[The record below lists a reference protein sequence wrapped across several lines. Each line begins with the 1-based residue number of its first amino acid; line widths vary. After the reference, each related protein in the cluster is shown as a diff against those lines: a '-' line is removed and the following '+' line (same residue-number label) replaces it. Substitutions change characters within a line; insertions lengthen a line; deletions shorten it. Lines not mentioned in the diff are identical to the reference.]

1 MASLASLSA
10 AALFVTYATV
20 ATGSRPS
27 LPSILGLAYVAGVL
41 CAAGKPSTTS
51 AALSSLALF
60 VAAGAQATVRPGASA
75 TEMCGGAAVGIA
87 LVLLRQLVGNT
98 ALLAAGLDGKLR
110 PLIITL
116 LPTKLVVLIY
126 SASRSTY
133 MGALAAGRYGPF
145 GGAHHPVEVL
155 GLRFRNDLGS
165 AAGMDKDGSLL
176 EWMYRTGAGFALVGT
191 VLDKPHGGNQFVLG
205 YWNPWLPLPFSGAGL
220 NSLGLPSKGVGK
232 AMKNIAAFREKWQP
246 VDFPIGVSIMGHPA
260 QSGQEKLDG
269 VIDCVKQACA
279 QADFIEINESCPNV
293 AHGHGDSSELEAR
306 LTAVLKARD
315 EAASADR
322 SKKKVPVLVKLGT
335 LGADP
340 AATCRLMA
348 KIGVDGLVG
357 LNTQIDYK
365 TFYPSM
371 NRVDIS
377 ALETY
382 TGAYKGGLSG
392 PIVLERST
400 SQLAAAAKAIAEEDL
415 PLTLIHVGG
424 ISEPE
429 DVAAS
434 RAVGVPLREW
444 YTGLMHAVATVP
456 ADQIYA
462 RMTGESKKAA

>member
-1 MASLASLSA
+1 MGVTTLASVGAAGLFVA
-10 AALFVTYATV
+10 YATLATGKPPALGLIAGLVYLGAALT
-20 ATGSRPS
+20 
-27 LPSILGLAYVAGVL
+27 
-41 CAAGKPSTTS
+41 AAGKPSG
-51 AALSSLALF
+51 AQAGLSSLALL
-60 VAAGAQATVRPGASA
+60 AAGCAAAVRPGLSA
-75 TEMCGGAAVGIA
+75 NEMCGGALAGVA
-87 LVLLRQLVGNT
+87 LVQARQLVGNT

-110 PLIITL
+110 PLLISL

-145 GGAHHPVEVL
+145 DGAHHPTEAL

-165 AAGMDKDGSLL
+165 AAGMDKDGTLL
-176 EWMYRTGAGFALVGT
+176 EWMYRSGAGFAVVGT
-191 VLDKPHGGNQFVLG
+191 VLDKPHCGNQWVLN

-232 AMKNIAAFREKWQP
+232 AITNIKKFREKWQP
-246 VDFPIGVSIMGHPA
+246 KDFPIGVSIMGHPA

-269 VIDCVKQACA
+269 VLECVRQAVRE
-279 QADFIEINESCPNV
+279 ADFIEINESCPNV

-306 LTAVLKARD
+306 LAAVVKVRD
-315 EAASADR
+315 AYKE
-322 SKKKVPVLVKLGT
+322 KKVPVLVKLGT

-340 AATCRLMA
+340 GATCRLMA

-365 TFYPSM
+365 TFYDKL
-371 NRVDIS
+371 NKVDIS

-382 TGAYKGGLSG
+382 TASYKGGLSG
-392 PIVLERST
+392 PIVLERSQN
-400 SQLAAAAKAIAEEDL
+400 QLAEAAKVIKAEKL

-429 DVAAS
+429 DVEAS
-434 RAVGVPLREW
+434 RAAGVPLREW

-456 ADQIYA
+456 LDDVYR
-462 RMTGESKKAA
+462 RMTA